1 MLESRFDTISHA
13 IIIKPIL
20 IIKTEEKKPHL
31 QSKVCGLCGNFDS
44 NEMNDLQISGSAGE
58 SVFSLFLS

>member
-20 IIKTEEKKPHL
+20 IIKTEEKKPL
-31 QSKVCGLCGNFDS
+31 TCRAKFAACVGILTP
-44 NEMNDLQISGSAGE
+44 MR
-58 SVFSLFLS
+58 